1 MPLQIRVAGHSI
13 KGIRAVNED
22 AIFFGNCP
30 ADSNGLIALIAVADG
45 MGGTVGGN
53 IASAQAVEGLN
64 ELLHDSS
71 IRAKDD
77 FLAAIEKHVSETRNR
92 LQLLAEEDSSLT
104 RMGTTFVAV
113 GVFKDG
119 HIIVA
124 NLGDSRAYFIRNN
137 KLQQVTY
144 DHTIKGEALR
154 DGQNISENLGGLA
167 ENLTRSLSVG
177 HVDDKID
184 FFTFNIHDQETDQL
198 MVLVCSD
205 GLYKYVTDKII
216 ADYFSRQKNAS
227 IELLAVGA
235 TDCAVASNSQDN
247 ISVCLL
253 EITPVH
259 SANDLGRERL
269 SQQGQKTQND
279 TLSFLPWFVILSV
292 LLITV
297 VFFVW
302 LVL

>member
-1 MPLQIRVAGHSI
+1 MRLGSVSKRQNTSYMG
-13 KGIRAVNED
+13 
-22 AIFFGNCP
+22 
-30 ADSNGLIALIAVADG
+30 SN
-45 MGGTVGGN
+45 
-53 IASAQAVEGLN
+53 
-64 ELLHDSS
+64 
-71 IRAKDD
+71 RK
-77 FLAAIEKHVSETRNR
+77 
-92 LQLLAEEDSSLT
+92 
-104 RMGTTFVAV
+104 
-113 GVFKDG
+113 
-119 HIIVA
+119 
-124 NLGDSRAYFIRNN
+124 NN
-137 KLQQVTY
+137 
-144 DHTIKGEALR
+144 G
-154 DGQNISENLGGLA
+154 NISENLGGLA